1 MFPTRVAAAI
11 ARPRVPA
18 DQSAMAHMPLM
29 TVVNWRAL
37 ALKRLAHLDELKRS
51 GRWQQHFASA
61 EAFEEAMAEAAA
73 DAEKWKQL
81 AYQSET
87 SREAAE

>member
-1 MFPTRVAAAI
+1 MA
-11 ARPRVPA
+11 
-18 DQSAMAHMPLM
+18 AHMPLM

-51 GRWQQHFASA
+51 GRWQRHFASEA
-61 EAFEEAMAEAAA
+61 AFEEALAEAAA

-81 AYQSET
+81 AYQSEAP
-87 SREAAE
+87 REAAE